1 MNDPLYDRLRELGWR
16 RELTA
21 REEAEVHA
29 WLAAHPEMRA
39 DWEAEAAL
47 NLALERLPDAPVP
60 SNFTAQVLSRIDG
73 MKPETAGSSGRGSE
87 WRWLWHSLL
96 PKAAVAAVA
105 LVVGLFSYE
114 EHRAVQRA
122 ELARNVAVISG
133 FAATQNPE
141 ALMDFDAIRRLG
153 QTAPADEELL
163 ALLK

>member
-1 MNDPLYDRLRELGWR
+1 
-16 RELTA
+16 
-21 REEAEVHA
+21 
-29 WLAAHPEMRA
+29 
-39 DWEAEAAL
+39 
-47 NLALERLPDAPVP
+47 LEW
-60 SNFTAQVLSRIDG
+60 G
-73 MKPETAGSSGRGSE
+73 
-87 WRWLWHSLL
+87 WLWHSLL

-114 EHRAVQRA
+114 EHRSVQRA

-141 ALMDFDAIRRLG
+141 VLKDFDAIRRLG